1 MRVPFYPADMAGI
14 PDYRPALYAGSTPA
28 SGAFLHSSGAS
39 GGQLPVE
46 HPGAERAGQTGGTG
60 VVSQKS
66 KEKIVSFHVSG
77 QTPRDVLLFDK
88 VDSVLCGWFMDL
100 VR

>member
-1 MRVPFYPADMAGI
+1 M
-14 PDYRPALYAGSTPA
+14 
-28 SGAFLHSSGAS
+28 
-39 GGQLPVE
+39 
-46 HPGAERAGQTGGTG
+46 
-60 VVSQKS
+60 VSQKS